1 MFVLDMCW
9 LLIFLFF
16 FFSSRRR
23 HTRCALVTGVQTC
36 ALPIFQVPGLQDPAA
51 LKALLGKTARL
62 DFKMVDVRATP
73 EDMAEGRAPIG
84 SEVLPYPD
92 DPRGLGMIA
101 VERRPVVRSEEHTS
115 ELQSLM
121 RISYAVFCLK
131 KKNNSTQQ
139 QQSNQLEHYTQL
151 LTT

>member
-1 MFVLDMCW
+1 MIRRPPRATRTDT
-9 LLIFLFF
+9 LFPYTTLF
-16 FFSSRRR
+16 RSI
-23 HTRCALVTGVQTC
+23 VV
-36 ALPIFQVPGLQDPAA
+36 QVPGLQDPAA

-101 VERRPVVRSEEHTS
+101 VERRPVVTGD
-115 ELQSLM
+115 
-121 RISYAVFCLK
+121 
-131 KKNNSTQQ
+131 
-139 QQSNQLEHYTQL
+139 QLIDASIGQDQYEIGRAHV
-151 LTT
+151 

>member
-1 MFVLDMCW
+1 MRISDW
-9 LLIFLFF
+9 
-16 FFSSRRR
+16 SSDVCSSDLMG
-23 HTRCALVTGVQTC
+23 TREPTIIRQGQNRIVV
-36 ALPIFQVPGLQDPAA
+36 QVPGLQDPAA

-101 VERRPVVRSEEHTS
+101 VERRPVVTGDQLIAASLGQAHFGAPALNFQFDRSEEHTT

-121 RISYAVFCLK
+121 RTSYAVF
-131 KKNNSTQQ
+131 
-139 QQSNQLEHYTQL
+139 
-151 LTT
+151 